1 MGKFDGK
8 LFVSDYDNTFQFTEG
23 ALRNGGI
30 SPPVS
35 PRNLEAVRYWMGE
48 GGRFAIATGR
58 ALAAFRRQAE
68 AIPMNAPAIVGN
80 GGGIYD
86 LAAQRYLVKRF
97 LPDTVLERLAAATAA
112 FPGISL
118 EMYHEDPLVQVFS
131 PTEWNRKHA
140 LLTGLGFQ
148 EVERLDRESVSLP
161 LSKALFAAE
170 RDELEA
176 LLSYLRQQGWAEDYE
191 LIFSSDHLLELTAK
205 GADKGKMAL
214 WLKDY
219 LGCEKLFC
227 AGDQANDL
235 PMLRSADRAF
245 VPANAA
251 PEALRSGATAVCH
264 CLDGAIAD
272 AVEILERE
280 LTK

>member
-8 LFVSDYDNTFQFTEG
+8 LFVSDYDNTYQFTEG
-23 ALRNGGI
+23 ALRSGGVI
-30 SPPVS
+30 PPVS
-35 PRNLEAVRYWMGE
+35 PRNLEAIRYWMGE

-58 ALAAFRRQAE
+58 ALAAFRQHAE

-86 LAAQRYLVKRF
+86 LAAQQYLVKRF
-97 LPDTVLERLAAATAA
+97 LPENVLERLAAAAAA

-118 EMYHEDPLVQVFS
+118 EMYHEGPLVQVFS
-131 PTEWNRKHA
+131 PTDWNRKHA

-170 RDELEA
+170 REELEA
-176 LLSYLRQQGWAEDYE
+176 LLSYLQQQGWAEDYE

-205 GADKGKMAL
+205 GANKGAMAL
-214 WLKDY
+214 ELRE
-219 LGCEKLFC
+219 LCGCRELIC
-227 AGDQANDL
+227 IGDHANDL
-235 PMLRSADRAF
+235 PMLRVADQAF
-245 VPANAA
+245 APANAVA
-251 PEALRSGATAVCH
+251 AVKAGPVQVVGH

-272 AVEILERE
+272 AMEALAS
-280 LTK
+280 

>member
-8 LFVSDYDNTFQFTEG
+8 LFVSDYDNTYQFTEG
-23 ALRNGGI
+23 ALRSGGVM
-30 SPPVS
+30 PPVS
-35 PRNLEAVRYWMGE
+35 PRNLEAIRYWMGE

-58 ALAAFRRQAE
+58 ALAAFRQHAE

-86 LAAQRYLVKRF
+86 LAAQQYLVKRF
-97 LPDTVLERLAAATAA
+97 LPENVLERLAAAAAA

-118 EMYHEDPLVQVFS
+118 EMYHEGPLVQVFS
-131 PTEWNRKHA
+131 PTDWNRKHA

-176 LLSYLRQQGWAEDYE
+176 LLTYLQQQGWAEDYE

-205 GADKGKMAL
+205 GANKGAMAL
-214 WLKDY
+214 ELRLPGAD
-219 LGCEKLFC
+219 LHRRPRQRPPHAPRGGPGLR
-227 AGDQANDL
+227 AGQR
-235 PMLRSADRAF
+235 RSCGEGR
-245 VPANAA
+245 PR
-251 PEALRSGATAVCH
+251 PSGRPLSGRGHSGRHGGPGGLSA
-264 CLDGAIAD
+264 
-272 AVEILERE
+272 
-280 LTK
+280 